1 MAAPSASAP
10 LLRSHP
16 HRGSLFP
23 SSPRHRPAAAS
34 LLGFPPRRPASS
46 RRFPYTAVRSS
57 STASPSAPV
66 EEAPAAAAPTG
77 DAEEERVV
85 LPTNES
91 SETLLRI
98 RHTVLPLPFSP
109 YVTVLELA

>member
-1 MAAPSASAP
+1 
-10 LLRSHP
+10 
-16 HRGSLFP
+16 
-23 SSPRHRPAAAS
+23 
-34 LLGFPPRRPASS
+34 
-46 RRFPYTAVRSS
+46 VRSS

-91 SETLLRI
+91 SERLLRI
-98 RHTVLPLPFSP
+98 RHTVPLLPFSP
-109 YVTVLELA
+109 YISVLELA

>member
-1 MAAPSASAP
+1 V
-10 LLRSHP
+10 
-16 HRGSLFP
+16 
-23 SSPRHRPAAAS
+23 
-34 LLGFPPRRPASS
+34 
-46 RRFPYTAVRSS
+46 VRSS

-66 EEAPAAAAPTG
+66 EEASAAAVPTG

-85 LPTNES
+85 LPTNDNES

-98 RHTVLPLPFSP
+98 RHTVLLLPFSP

>member
-16 HRGSLFP
+16 HRGSLVP
-23 SSPRHRPAAAS
+23 SSPRHRPAATS
-34 LLGFPPRRPASS
+34 LLEFPPRRPASS

-66 EEAPAAAAPTG
+66 EEASAAAAPTG
-77 DAEEERVV
+77 DEEEERVV

-98 RHTVLPLPFSP
+98 RHTVLPIPFSP
-109 YVTVLELA
+109 LRYSV